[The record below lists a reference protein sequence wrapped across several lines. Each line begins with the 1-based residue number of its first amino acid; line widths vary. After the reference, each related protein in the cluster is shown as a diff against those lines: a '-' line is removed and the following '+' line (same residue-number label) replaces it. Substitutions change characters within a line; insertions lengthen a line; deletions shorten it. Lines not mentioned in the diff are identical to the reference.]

1 MKLEGIIM
9 LKKLVL
15 LALIA
20 PVLAN
25 ASWLEERRCSNIYEA
40 GFATGLYSGQCG
52 VSIEATQQKYEPRLM
67 QVLNKYNCAQYNEKN
82 IAKLKQNTETLK
94 AKYLK
99 KASAPNFC
107 ANFDAEID
115 KLLRKYE

>member
-1 MKLEGIIM
+1 M

-20 PVLAN
+20 PALAN

-52 VSIEATQQKYEPRLM
+52 VSIEAMRQKYEPRLT
-67 QVLNKYNCAQYNEKN
+67 QALNKHNCAQYNEKKHRQTKTKHRN
-82 IAKLKQNTETLK
+82 
-94 AKYLK
+94 
-99 KASAPNFC
+99 
-107 ANFDAEID
+107 AESQISE
-115 KLLRKYE
+115 KSQRA

>member
-1 MKLEGIIM
+1 M

-15 LALIA
+15 FALLA

-25 ASWLEERRCSNIYEA
+25 ASWPEERRCSNLYEA
-40 GFATGLYSGQCG
+40 GFATGLYLGQCG
-52 VSIEATQQKYEPRLM
+52 ISAEAMQQKYEPRLT
-67 QVLNKYNCAQYNEKN
+67 QALNKHNCAQYNEKN
-82 IAKLKQNTETLK
+82 ITKLKQNTETLK

-115 KLLRKYE
+115 KLFHKYE

>member
-1 MKLEGIIM
+1 M

-52 VSIEATQQKYEPRLM
+52 VSIEA
-67 QVLNKYNCAQYNEKN
+67 NA
-82 IAKLKQNTETLK
+82 AK
-94 AKYLK
+94 
-99 KASAPNFC
+99 
-107 ANFDAEID
+107 I
-115 KLLRKYE
+115 

>member
-1 MKLEGIIM
+1 M
-9 LKKLVL
+9 LKKLAL
-15 LALIA
+15 LAIIA
-20 PVLAN
+20 PALAN

-40 GFATGLYSGQCG
+40 GFATGLYLGQCG
-52 VSIEATQQKYEPRLM
+52 VPTDVVEQKYQPRLA
-67 QVLNKYNCAQYNEKN
+67 QAVNKHHCEQYNEKN
-82 IAKLKQNTETLK
+82 IAKLQQNTETLK

-107 ANFDAEID
+107 ASYEAEID

>member
-1 MKLEGIIM
+1 M

-25 ASWLEERRCSNIYEA
+25 ASWLEERRCGNLYEA
-40 GFATGLYSGQCG
+40 GFATGLYLGQCG
-52 VSIEATQQKYEPRLM
+52 VSAEAMRQKYEPRLT
-67 QVLNKYNCAQYNEKN
+67 QALNKHNCAQYNEKN
-82 IAKLKQNTETLK
+82 IAKLNQNTEALK
-94 AKYLK
+94 AKSLK
-99 KASAPNFC
+99 KAGAPNFC

-115 KLLRKYE
+115 KLFRKYE